1 MVIKVGINSFGRIG
15 RVIFRTCTE
24 HSDIE
29 VSAINDP
36 AIDLEYMCYLIKF
49 DSTHGKFSGTISNES
64 DDIKI
69 NDHTVKVFHHK
80 APADIPWHEAGVQY
94 VVEASGMF
102 TSVEKASG
110 HLTSDGVRRVVVT
123 APSADAPMLILGV
136 NESSIQLDMKVISCA
151 SSTLYCLA
159 PIIKILEDAYGVADG
174 FVTSIHAMTPSLKPL
189 DGLCVRGKHWRDHRS
204 IHQNIIPAATGACRA
219 LGRIIPGCRDKLA
232 GLAFRVPVVNGS
244 VLDITLRLN
253 KNTTI
258 AEISKTIE
266 DLNNSLLRNI
276 IQVSNEKAVSSDFL
290 GDTHSCVL
298 DIDSSL
304 QIKPNFFKLI
314 CWYENEYS
322 YSCRVIDTVLFLER
336 QFQAQILTPT
346 RLMYMTPI
354 SSNIQ
359 NIENSQDCRRS
370 YVSFSVIPG
379 LLNNRPNM
387 KPSLRSLEMK
397 ATTEQ
402 YSKHEIGPPSNR
414 ENKESIKS
422 YIDRLTKCKCNEKK
436 NKVDVVRKDSKEDNE
451 HKAENC
457 FKKIEKEV
465 SEMLNMA
472 ADLLNKSS
480 SIKLQTAKK
489 SKKVPEKESKNRD
502 MMRKNI
508 IAKISDTLE
517 KIREVKMNTLNTDIT
532 GDQKTVL
539 DIDNY
544 QDKDS
549 LPTHE
554 AGSVNNSQPKLP
566 KPNSH
571 TKTVNSNISLNTLM
585 YKKYPDSCGDEIN
598 ANFPLINTNI
608 FDTSNDHK
616 SDYHTNVHDED
627 DTSTVATIVS
637 EKLENTQFFLNKTT
651 PVKSKVTN
659 HMTENCNERSVS
671 NRHNGRNETKLNTSE
686 NKGKT
691 ETVVS
696 ISNFNMDSKAESDSI
711 EGVNEQYI
719 ELKKT
724 VAVKNIHDDRNN
736 NNDVKKVDD
745 TAAETFKNSPGC
757 SRGSCSTIE
766 NVSEKSLSGVIS
778 SYATVSKNNSSYRTQ
793 DIYDKL
799 DSESMSDSE
808 SSYRIREKT
817 SQVINITD
825 LTYSLEDLPRLDKI
839 CRVIEISDELS
850 NKLFS
855 PLDDDN
861 YEDTA
866 RRKWSFQDLCERIK
880 YDEFFNGLFEKPA
893 S

>member
-36 AIDLEYMCYLIKF
+36 VIDLEYMCYLIKF
-49 DSTHGKFSGTISNES
+49 DSTHGKFSGTVSHEA
-64 DDIKI
+64 DEIKVNGQSI
-69 NDHTVKVFHHK
+69 KVFHHK

-110 HLTSDGVRRVVVT
+110 HLTSEGVRRVVVT

-136 NESSIQLDMKVISCA
+136 NENSIKPDMKVISCA

-159 PIIKILEDAYGVADG
+159 PIIKVLEDAYGVGDG

-219 LGRIIPGCRDKLA
+219 LGKILPACRDRLA

-253 KNTTI
+253 KNTSI

-266 DLNNSLLRNI
+266 DSNNSLLRNI
-276 IQVSNEKAVSSDFL
+276 IQVSKEKAVSSDFL

-298 DIDSSL
+298 DTDSSL

-322 YSCRVIDTVLFLER
+322 YSCRVIDTVLFLET

-346 RLMYMTPI
+346 RLMYMRPVP
-354 SSNIQ
+354 SNLQ
-359 NIENSQDCRRS
+359 NIENSQGDVRRP
-370 YVSFSVIPG
+370 YVSFCVPG
-379 LLNNRPNM
+379 LLNNRPNI
-387 KPSLRSLEMK
+387 KPSLQSLEMK
-397 ATTEQ
+397 ATTAQ
-402 YSKHEIGPPSNR
+402 YSIHHQSIGPPSIR
-414 ENKESIKS
+414 GNKESIKS
-422 YIDRLTKCKCNEKK
+422 YIDRLTKCKCNEKQ
-436 NKVDVVRKDSKEDNE
+436 NIDDNIRIDSKDDNE
-451 HKAENC
+451 HKVENC

-465 SEMLNMA
+465 SEMLNIA
-472 ADLLNKSS
+472 EDLLNKSS
-480 SIKLQTAKK
+480 SKKLLVAKK
-489 SKKVPEKESKNRD
+489 SKKICIKESKNRD
-502 MMRKNI
+502 IMRKNI

-517 KIREVKMNTLNTDIT
+517 KIREVKIDTLNTDIT
-532 GDQKTVL
+532 GAHKKL
-539 DIDNY
+539 DVDDY
-544 QDKDS
+544 LDKVS
-549 LPTHE
+549 LPTD
-554 AGSVNNSQPKLP
+554 ADSLSNSQLKLR
-566 KPNSH
+566 KSNSQ

-585 YKKYPDSCGDEIN
+585 YKKYPDSRDV
-598 ANFPLINTNI
+598 ANFPLTNDNTFYI
-608 FDTSNDHK
+608 SNDLK
-616 SDYHTNVHDED
+616 SEYHTNVHDED

-637 EKLENTQFFLNKTT
+637 EKLENTLKFLNNTT
-651 PVKSKVTN
+651 QGKSKVTN
-659 HMTENCNERSVS
+659 HFSKKCNERSDS
-671 NRHNGRNETKLNTSE
+671 IKRNGRNEIKCNTSE
-686 NKGKT
+686 NKDKT

-696 ISNFNMDSKAESDSI
+696 ISNLNMDRKAESDSK
-711 EGVNEQYI
+711 EDVKQECI
-719 ELKKT
+719 ELKET
-724 VAVKNIHDDRNN
+724 VGLNNIHEARNN
-736 NNDVKKVDD
+736 NNDIKNVDGKA
-745 TAAETFKNSPGC
+745 TEKFMNSPGC
-757 SRGSCSTIE
+757 SSSTIG
-766 NVSEKSLSGVIS
+766 NVSEKSFSGIIS

-799 DSESMSDSE
+799 DSESMSDSG

-850 NKLFS
+850 DKMFS
-855 PLDDDN
+855 PLADDN
-861 YEDTA
+861 YDNTTN
-866 RRKWSFQDLCERIK
+866 RKWSFQDLCERIK
-880 YDEFFNGLFEKPA
+880 YDEFFNGLFEKSA